1 MALGD
6 SHRLAVVLGGE
17 DGRGGQQGPPSHSRD
32 HFVCYAGYLCLRSKL
47 QLIVSTLLH
56 VMFVICG
63 RSMWRS
69 SFSQVIVV

>member
-6 SHRLAVVLGGE
+6 GHRLAVVLGGE

-47 QLIVSTLLH
+47 YNELSPH
-56 VMFVICG
+56 DYM
-63 RSMWRS
+63 
-69 SFSQVIVV
+69 